1 MSEKLSI
8 AVEDARFYAYHGVF
22 AQETIVGNEFEVS
35 VKVDL
40 LLPKSIKDDNLS
52 ETISYVDLYEIIS
65 EEMKI
70 PSKLIEHVA
79 YRIVGRI
86 RDRWLM
92 VEHGFVSIK
101 KLAPPIDNFMGSAKV
116 VINF

>member
-40 LLPKSIKDDNLS
+40 LLPKSIKDDNDKKLTAS
-52 ETISYVDLYEIIS
+52 LFMVLLTISLGY
-65 EEMKI
+65 
-70 PSKLIEHVA
+70 KLLE
-79 YRIVGRI
+79 
-86 RDRWLM
+86 DW
-92 VEHGFVSIK
+92 
-101 KLAPPIDNFMGSAKV
+101 D
-116 VINF
+116 